1 MNVMTINLDY
11 LLERKQAT
19 EDQIVTYLVAHFYE
33 PMRHLALTI
42 LQEPLA
48 ADDVAQETL
57 IKAANRIHQYEPN
70 TNLKAWVYRI
80 GLNEA
85 RGYLRRQKARQRMQ
99 RWFKREAET
108 DMETAVPSPE
118 AQTIQNERDRKLW
131 QAVNQLPEKH
141 RLPVLLRYSHN
152 LSAPEI
158 AEVLQL
164 PPGTVRSR
172 LHYAHRQLHHLLTQD
187 TVTL

>member
-33 PMRHLALTI
+33 PMHHLALTI

-57 IKAANRIHQYEPN
+57 LKAANRIHQYEPHS
-70 TNLKAWVYRI
+70 NLKAWVYRI

-85 RGYLRRQKARQRMQ
+85 RSYLRKQKARQRMQ
-99 RWFKREAET
+99 RWFKRETEM
-108 DMETAVPSPE
+108 DTAVPSPE
-118 AQTIQNERDRKLW
+118 AQTIQNERDQKLW
-131 QAVNQLPEKH
+131 QAVSQLPEKH
-141 RLPVLLRYSHN
+141 RLPILLRHSHN
-152 LSAPEI
+152 LSAAEI
-158 AEVLQL
+158 AEILQL